1 MPMSKTQALEII
13 KKVRY
18 VYNIDFDKPKLE
30 MWIDVLSQNGLSTN
44 CKSCRWIY
52 QQ

>member
-18 VYNIDFDKPKLE
+18 VYNIDF
-30 MWIDVLSQNGLSTN
+30 
-44 CKSCRWIY
+44 
-52 QQ
+52 

>member
-18 VYNIDFDKPKLE
+18 VYNIDFD
-30 MWIDVLSQNGLSTN
+30 
-44 CKSCRWIY
+44 
-52 QQ
+52 

>member
-18 VYNIDFDKPKLE
+18 VYN
-30 MWIDVLSQNGLSTN
+30 
-44 CKSCRWIY
+44 
-52 QQ
+52 